1 MAEEKFEIEAGFFN
15 SVNKDRTY
23 LAEDMNKP
31 YKRIISEGIFATPQG
46 TPSTDL
52 QVLSANNGMNI
63 IIKAGQGLLGGK
75 WFENPSDILYT
86 VPANNDV
93 NPRRDSVIIQMDNRT
108 SGRVSNVIYR
118 TGTPSA
124 NPQVPDISS
133 NDNLV
138 EKRVANIYVAAGA
151 RNINQDGIVDLRGSS
166 ECLWITSLIK
176 QVDTSALFAQWQ
188 AAYEKQYE
196 ETAEEW
202 REFMRELSDDL
213 TVNTNILKYE
223 SHYVTSVDGTVDIP
237 INIAPYNKVK
247 DVLMVRVN
255 RQFASEGTDYTIATD
270 SSKITL
276 TKDIK
281 ANQSVDFLV
290 LQSVIVGDTETVIQE
305 LQRISTAVSGLNT
318 DVTNLKSDSGWIDFW
333 LEGGAAAYDTDNKP
347 GVRKFGNITSL
358 RGAIKGVTAVGTVI
372 CTLPA
377 AYKPAMDHIYTTC
390 SYNASGSVT
399 STVVFQVL
407 ASSGQVKL
415 VAKSGT
421 INATDKISIAT
432 NFIVG

>member
-1 MAEEKFEIEAGFFN
+1 MAEQKFAIEAGFFN

-31 YKRIISEGIFATPQG
+31 YNRIITEGIFATPLG

-52 QVLSANNGMNI
+52 QVLSASSGLNI
-63 IIKAGQGLLGGK
+63 IIKAGQGLLGKK

-118 TGTPSA
+118 TGTPSE
-124 NPQVPDISS
+124 NPQVPDISTNES
-133 NDNLV
+133 LV
-138 EKRVANIYVAAGA
+138 EKRVANIYVAPGA
-151 RNINQDGIVDLRGSS
+151 RNINQDAIVDLRGSS
-166 ECLWITSLIK
+166 ECPWITSLIK

-188 AAYEKQYE
+188 AAYEKYYE
-196 ETAEEW
+196 DTAAEW
-202 REFMRELSDDL
+202 REFMQELSDDL
-213 TVNTNILKYE
+213 TVNTNIIKYE
-223 SHYVTSVDGTVDIP
+223 SHYTTTEDGTVDIP
-237 INIAPYNKVK
+237 INIAPYNKLK

-281 ANQSVDFLV
+281 ANQNVDFMV
-290 LQSVIVGDTETVIQE
+290 LQSVIVGDTETIITE
-305 LQRISTAVSGLNT
+305 LQRLSTALSALTSNVN
-318 DVTNLKSDSGWIDFW
+318 DLKADGGWINFS
-333 LEGGAAAYDTDNKP
+333 LEGGATAYDSNNTP
-347 GVRKFGNITSL
+347 AVRKYGNRTNI
-358 RGAIKGVTAVGTVI
+358 RGAIKGVTATGTVI

-377 AYKPAMDHIYTTC
+377 AYKPAMDYYYTT
-390 SYNASGSVT
+390 SAIANGTVK
-399 STVVFQVL
+399 STVTMQVL

-421 INATDKISIAT
+421 IAATDMIPIAT
-432 NFIVG
+432 NFIIG